1 MNEHSQTGVVV
12 KGMTIPFW
20 DLVKLLVKI
29 SLASIPAVFILFI
42 VGMMM
47 SAAMMV
53 PMMAIIKLFGGDA
66 PV

>member
-1 MNEHSQTGVVV
+1 
-12 KGMTIPFW
+12 MTIPFW